1 MKKIFKVNPLTN
13 KKDRPYQI
21 DKKKVDVKYAYLEY
35 EFPYKKYIIS
45 SKGEIFRKEGENSVI
60 KVPIYQKKCGY
71 YYIQIYKGNRSK
83 KMFYVGRLVAKY
95 FIKKTK
101 KDVELERNIVHFI
114 DWNRE
119 HVIPENLIWV
129 NLDELNA
136 LISFKKAKNNK
147 ITIDDD
153 LKYRYL
159 NRFYKDKRYSNREIK
174 RIFGIYAL

>member
-13 KKDRPYQI
+13 KKDRPYQF
-21 DKKKVDVKYAYLEY
+21 DKKKVDVKYAYLED

-45 SKGEIFRKEGENSVI
+45 SKGEIFRKEGRDVL

-71 YYIQIYKGNRSK
+71 YYIQIYKGYRSK
-83 KMFYVGRLVAKY
+83 KTFYIGRLVAKY
-95 FIKKTK
+95 FVKKTK
-101 KDVELERNIVHFI
+101 KDVEMERDIVHFI
-114 DWNRE
+114 DWDRE
-119 HVIPENLIWV
+119 RIIPENLIWV

-153 LKYRYL
+153 LKYKYL
-159 NRFYKDKRYSNREIK
+159 NRFYKDNRYSNREIK
-174 RIFGIYAL
+174 RIFGNYAL

>member
-13 KKDRPYQI
+13 KKDRPYQF
-21 DKKKVDVKYAYLEY
+21 DKKKVDVKYAYLED

-45 SKGEIFRKEGENSVI
+45 SKGEIFRKEGRDVL

-71 YYIQIYKGNRSK
+71 YYIQIYKGYISK
-83 KMFYVGRLVAKY
+83 KTFYIERLVAKY
-95 FIKKTK
+95 FVKKTK
-101 KDVELERNIVHFI
+101 KDVEMERDIVHFI
-114 DWNRE
+114 DWDRE
-119 HVIPENLIWV
+119 RIIPENLIWV

-153 LKYRYL
+153 LKYKYL
-159 NRFYKDKRYSNREIK
+159 NRFYKDNRYSNREIK
-174 RIFGIYAL
+174 RIFGNYAL